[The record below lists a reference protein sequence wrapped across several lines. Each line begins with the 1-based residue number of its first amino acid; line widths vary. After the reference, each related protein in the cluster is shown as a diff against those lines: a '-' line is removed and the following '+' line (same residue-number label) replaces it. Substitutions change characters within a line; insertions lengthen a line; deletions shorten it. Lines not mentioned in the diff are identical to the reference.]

1 MTEPE
6 QWARELLDA
15 VFDASDLGSACG
27 IVDCPQCANAAISI
41 QRAFEERE
49 WKLREAATTQPSGDV
64 VEAVE
69 LAILNSDRGMRG
81 LDPLES
87 RETVP
92 DSDGYVTNATAAIT
106 TYEAVSGVAN
116 TIALQEV
123 TQIATY
129 LWRKHYR
136 DDAPDWR
143 PLPDLRGV
151 ISQIDNMVTGLTR
164 ARAALG
170 EKP

>member
-1 MTEPE
+1 MTAEE
-6 QWARELLDA
+6 IAAELWAMAQIIPGEGIEDA
-15 VFDASDLGSACG
+15 
-27 IVDCPQCANAAISI
+27 INRMTTTI

-64 VEAVE
+64 VEAVA

-87 RETVP
+87 RENVP

-106 TYEAVSGVAN
+106 TYEAVSGVAKMREALREARSGLCAFTGGPDGACSE
-116 TIALQEV
+116 TIA
-123 TQIATY
+123 
-129 LWRKHYR
+129 R
-136 DDAPDWR
+136 
-143 PLPDLRGV
+143 
-151 ISQIDNMVTGLTR
+151 ID
-164 ARAALG
+164 AALG

>member
-1 MTEPE
+1 MTAEE
-6 QWARELLDA
+6 IAAELWAMAQIIPGEGIEDA
-15 VFDASDLGSACG
+15 
-27 IVDCPQCANAAISI
+27 INRMTTTI

-64 VEAVE
+64 VEAVA

-87 RETVP
+87 RENVP

-106 TYEAVSGVAN
+106 TYEAVSGVAKMREALRAFAAMAAAYDPDDGDGDQWAFASRP
-116 TIALQEV
+116 TIGQVRA
-123 TQIATY
+123 
-129 LWRKHYR
+129 
-136 DDAPDWR
+136 
-143 PLPDLRGV
+143 
-151 ISQIDNMVTGLTR
+151 

>member
-1 MTEPE
+1 MTAEE
-6 QWARELLDA
+6 IAAELWAMAQIIPGEGIEDA
-15 VFDASDLGSACG
+15 
-27 IVDCPQCANAAISI
+27 INRMTTTI

-64 VEAVE
+64 VEAVA

-87 RETVP
+87 RENVP

-106 TYEAVSGVAN
+106 TYEAVSGVVKMRDALREARSGLCAFTGGPDGACSE
-116 TIALQEV
+116 TIA
-123 TQIATY
+123 
-129 LWRKHYR
+129 R
-136 DDAPDWR
+136 
-143 PLPDLRGV
+143 
-151 ISQIDNMVTGLTR
+151 ID
-164 ARAALG
+164 AALG

>member
-1 MTEPE
+1 MTEPD

-64 VEAVE
+64 VEAVA

-87 RETVP
+87 RENVP

-106 TYEAVSGVAN
+106 TYEAVSGVAKMRDALREARSGLCAFTGGPDGACSE
-116 TIALQEV
+116 TIA
-123 TQIATY
+123 
-129 LWRKHYR
+129 R
-136 DDAPDWR
+136 
-143 PLPDLRGV
+143 
-151 ISQIDNMVTGLTR
+151 ID
-164 ARAALG
+164 AALG